1 MTDGAYFFSSSVLIF
16 GFDIDLD
23 LIIYYYVVLSV
34 SDVVCYQ
41 EFFRIG

>member
-1 MTDGAYFFSSSVLIF
+1 MSCIFSVLIFGF

-23 LIIYYYVVLSV
+23 LIIYYYVVFSV